1 MRISVWSSD
10 VCSSDLERERVEWVC
25 LVPTMMHRIWSLSPE
40 VKARYDL
47 SSLRRVVHL
56 GAPCPPWLKHA
67 WIDWLGADRILEVY
81 AGTEGAAMLITGE
94 DWLRKPGSVGTAPPG
109 LLSVRDESGEICPPG
124 VVGELFFAPA
134 AATPLHSV
142 GPVLHGRDS

>member
-1 MRISVWSSD
+1 MPRGGVMLNPGPLYHNGPVLYTCRALLAGTRVVGMNRFDPEEALRLI
-10 VCSSDLERERVEWVC
+10 ERERVEWVC

-81 AGTEGAAMLITGE
+81 AGTEGAKSEEHT
-94 DWLRKPGSVGTAPPG
+94 S
-109 LLSVRDESGEICPPG
+109 
-124 VVGELFFAPA
+124 ELQS
-134 AATPLHSV
+134 LM
-142 GPVLHGRDS
+142 

>member
-1 MRISVWSSD
+1 MGGIKRVVAEVALRLI
-10 VCSSDLERERVEWVC
+10 ERERDDWVC
-25 LVPTMMHRIWSLSPE
+25 RVPASMHRIWSLSPE

-81 AGTEGAAMLITGE
+81 AGTEGAAMLITGA
-94 DWLRKPGSVGTAPPG
+94 DWLRKPGSVGQAPPG
-109 LLSVRDESGEICPPG
+109 LLSVRAERGDICPPG
-124 VVGELFFAPA
+124 VVGALFFAPNPA
-134 AATPLHSV
+134 PPFTSVATA
-142 GPVLHGRDS
+142 

>member
-94 DWLRKPGSVGTAPPG
+94 DWLRKPGSVGQAPPG
-109 LLSVRDESGEICPPG
+109 QIGRASGRER
-124 VVGELFFAPA
+124 VGQY
-134 AATPLHSV
+134 V
-142 GPVLHGRDS
+142 